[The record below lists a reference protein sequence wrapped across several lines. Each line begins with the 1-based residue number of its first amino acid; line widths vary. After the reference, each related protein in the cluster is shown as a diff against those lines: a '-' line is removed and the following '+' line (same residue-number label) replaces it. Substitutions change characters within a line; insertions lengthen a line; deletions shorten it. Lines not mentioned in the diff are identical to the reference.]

1 MATNSGG
8 AGPTRPRDRL
18 SREQEAKLSEV
29 LKEVHPRLLTVV
41 MRMTR
46 DYHLAHDVTQE
57 ACLAVIQEFRRGTV
71 FRKPVIVFA
80 TVVARNKFL
89 SELGRMRAQLER
101 PSDELPEG
109 GRPWPDTTAPH
120 DITAGLEYL
129 ELLAAVKAAIRDE
142 RQATVWELTHVWGLK
157 GIEIAALLKVSSA
170 TVSRDLE
177 KAETKAKRIS
187 EPHAEQ

>member
-8 AGPTRPRDRL
+8 AGPARPRDRL

-57 ACLAVIQEFRRGTV
+57 TCLAVIQEFRRGTV
-71 FRKPVIVFA
+71 FRKPVIVYA

-89 SELGRMRAQLER
+89 SELGRCGHNWNGPRTSSRRAAGRGRTPQL
-101 PSDELPEG
+101 P
-109 GRPWPDTTAPH
+109 TTSPRAWN
-120 DITAGLEYL
+120 TSNCWL
-129 ELLAAVKAAIRDE
+129 R
-142 RQATVWELTHVWGLK
+142 
-157 GIEIAALLKVSSA
+157 
-170 TVSRDLE
+170 
-177 KAETKAKRIS
+177 
-187 EPHAEQ
+187 

>member
-8 AGPTRPRDRL
+8 AGPARPRDRL

-71 FRKPVIVFA
+71 FRKPVIVYA

-109 GRPWPDTTAPH
+109 GQAVAGHHSSLRHHRGLGIPR
-120 DITAGLEYL
+120 TAGRGEG
-129 ELLAAVKAAIRDE
+129 RD
-142 RQATVWELTHVWGLK
+142 
-157 GIEIAALLKVSSA
+157 
-170 TVSRDLE
+170 
-177 KAETKAKRIS
+177 
-187 EPHAEQ
+187 P